1 MIITELEMI
10 ARLLLASLLGAAV
23 GYEREQHDQPAGLR
37 THMVLAIGATLA
49 MMLSIQLAADYRDIV
64 PNGDP
69 ARLAAQVISGIGF
82 LGAGAIIRYGSTVR
96 GLTTATSL
104 WTVAIVGLA
113 VGAGYYLGAVVAVV
127 LLLLILDTIDRLEKR
142 FIRGTAIKT
151 VIVHG
156 HDQPGLIDRVQ
167 QLLQESGLDIKT
179 LSVAKNLQ
187 KTKVELKTVVKMG
200 SQEKIDQLA
209 DILSETEGVTGFEIK

>member
-1 MIITELEMI
+1 MIISELEMV
-10 ARLLLASLLGAAV
+10 ARLLLASVLSAAV

-37 THMVLAIGATLA
+37 THMVLTIGATLA
-49 MMLSIQLAADYRDIV
+49 MMLSIQLAADYSSIV

-82 LGAGAIIRYGSTVR
+82 LGAGAIIRYGSNVR

-104 WTVAIVGLA
+104 WTIAIVGLA
-113 VGAGYYLGAVVAVV
+113 VGAGYYIGAVAAAI

-142 FIRGTAIKT
+142 FIRGAAFKT
-151 VIVHG
+151 VTVNAQ
-156 HDQPGLIDRVQ
+156 DRPGLIDKVQ
-167 QLLQESGLDIKT
+167 QVLQDSGLEIKS

-187 KTKVELKTVVKMG
+187 KTKVELKTV
-200 SQEKIDQLA
+200 
-209 DILSETEGVTGFEIK
+209 